1 MSSTVI
7 ARRYARALLNIA
19 TSSRQVQQV
28 AASLDD
34 VADALVASPPLY
46 DLLANPKVPR
56 VRKESI
62 LGEVLRSIAPEPIV
76 DTFVRYLSLKR
87 RVTLL
92 EDIRRTFHRLADLQ
106 TGHAQAMVTVAAAL
120 DQSQTDALRRKIEEF
135 SGKTITL
142 NVQVDPDM
150 LGGVITRIDS
160 SVWDG
165 SLRSHLNSIRE
176 SITRE

>member
-1 MSSTVI
+1 MSATVI

-19 TSSRQVQQV
+19 ASRRQLQQV
-28 AASLDD
+28 GASLDD

-56 VRKESI
+56 VRKDAV
-62 LGEVLRSIAPEPIV
+62 LGEVLRGIAPDPIV
-76 DTFVRYLSLKR
+76 ATFVRYLSLKR

-92 EDIRRTFHRLADLQ
+92 EDIRRTFHRLADLEL
-106 TGHAQAMVTVAAAL
+106 GHAQALVTVATAL
-120 DQSQTDALRRKIEEF
+120 DQAQTDALRRKIAEF

-142 NVQVDPDM
+142 NVQVDPDI

-165 SLRSHLNSIRE
+165 SLRSHLNGIRE